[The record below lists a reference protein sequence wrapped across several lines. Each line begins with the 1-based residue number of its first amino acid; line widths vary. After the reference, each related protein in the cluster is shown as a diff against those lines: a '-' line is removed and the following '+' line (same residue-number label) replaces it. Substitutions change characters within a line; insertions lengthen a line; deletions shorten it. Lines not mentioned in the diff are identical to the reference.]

1 MSDIQNFLRDVPMPE
16 SMQNVI
22 AELMQSGNLAGAGN
36 LLGQAAMRQALFDTI
51 GTYPSENVMPYW
63 YGYRNTTAG
72 GNAIAASSTGS
83 NSIKIT
89 AEAAFLATDLR
100 VVSTGAFRIFARID
114 SSDRQLMNEQQHI
127 NNVAGTAQRPG
138 FLAKPLLLPANTTI
152 SFDMTDLTGSTNEV
166 ELTMNGYKIYNFG

>member
-1 MSDIQNFLRDVPMPE
+1 MDIQKILRDIPMPAAL
-16 SMQNVI
+16 Q
-22 AELMQSGNLAGAGN
+22 ELFEALATSGNIAGAGN
-36 LLGQAAMRQALFDTI
+36 LLGQAALRQAFYDTL

-63 YGYRNTTAG
+63 YGFKNTTAG
-72 GNAIAASSTGS
+72 GNAISGNGTGS

-100 VVSTGAFRIFARID
+100 VVSTGTYRIFARID
-114 SSDRQLMNEQQHI
+114 SSDRQLMNEQQHG

-152 SFDMTDLTGSTNEV
+152 SFDLTDLSGSTNEI

>member
-1 MSDIQNFLRDVPMPE
+1 MNIQEIFRDIPMPE
-16 SMQNVI
+16 ALQKVI
-22 AELMQSGNLAGAGN
+22 AALADSGNLAGAGN
-36 LLGQAAMRQALFDTI
+36 LLGQAALRQGLYDTL

-63 YGYRNTTAG
+63 YGFKNLTAD
-72 GNAIAASSTGS
+72 GNALTASGTGN

-89 AEAAFLATDLR
+89 AEAAFLATDVR
-100 VVSTGAFRIFARID
+100 VVSTGSFRIFARID
-114 SSDRQLMNEQQHI
+114 SSDRQLMNSSQHI

-152 SFDMTDLTGSTNEV
+152 SFDLTDISGAPNEV